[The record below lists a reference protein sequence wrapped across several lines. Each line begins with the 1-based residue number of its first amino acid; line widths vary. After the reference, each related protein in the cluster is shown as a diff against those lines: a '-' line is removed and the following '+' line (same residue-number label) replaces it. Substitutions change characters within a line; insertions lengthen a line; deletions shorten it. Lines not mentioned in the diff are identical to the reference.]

1 MTGRNRCF
9 SCVVLAIGA
18 LAIAGSAD
26 AYTVKILASAT
37 SVDVAA
43 TAGPEAESFADAG
56 PTRAHS
62 LANAAAADEHAN
74 VAVSAAY
81 GQAILVQG
89 GLQVRTLS
97 RTNVRSRAEA
107 PMTGSAMADVAGS
120 IRFTVEAKA
129 SELSLLELRLET
141 KLTLAGSSVGTDG
154 LEGTRFVFTLDN
166 LTTHATLY
174 DSRIDGYP
182 DSVILSGH
190 VGDVFESHLFGSLAI
205 EEASRPYLFGSEIQ
219 DTRLFISGSE
229 VPEPGTALLTVFG
242 LAALGR
248 LGRRFSQAA

>member
-1 MTGRNRCF
+1 MTGRNCCF

-26 AYTVKILASAT
+26 AYTLKILASAT
-37 SVDVAA
+37 SVDIAA
-43 TAGPEAESFADAG
+43 TAGSDAESFADVGSRQAS
-56 PTRAHS
+56 S
-62 LANAAAADEHAN
+62 LADAVDIDQNGN
-74 VAVSAAY
+74 VAVSVAN
-81 GQAILVQG
+81 GQAILVHG
-89 GLQVRTLS
+89 GLQIITIA

-154 LEGTRFVFTLDN
+154 LEGARFVFTLDN
-166 LTTHATLY
+166 LTTHTTLY
-174 DSRIDGYP
+174 DSRINGYP
-182 DSVILSGH
+182 DSVIFSGQ
-190 VGDVFESHLFGSLAI
+190 VGDVFESQLFGSLAI

-219 DTRLFISGSE
+219 NTRLFISGGE

-248 LGRRFSQAA
+248 LGRRFSEAA